1 VSALAALEAPPP
13 HLAQIAEQL
22 RRVTVEVY
30 GTRGGG
36 AGILWSPDLIVTN
49 AHVARASS
57 ICVGL
62 ADDRHVEAR
71 LVTADRRADL
81 ALLRISPCGI
91 APAALADSDALRVG
105 AVVVA
110 FGHPLGVRRTLTAGI
125 VHALPPALPGGRRW
139 IEADLRLAPGNSG
152 GPLADT
158 AGQVVGINTMIVGGL
173 GLAIPINEA
182 RRFVASALASPA

>member
-1 VSALAALEAPPP
+1 MWRSSSVSVLSAPEASPP
-13 HLAQIAEQL
+13 HLAWIAERL
-22 RRVTVEVY
+22 RQVTVEIH
-30 GTRGGG
+30 TEAGGG
-36 AGILWSPDLIVTN
+36 AGILWAADLVVTN
-49 AHVARASS
+49 AHVARAPWVR
-57 ICVGL
+57 VGL

-110 FGHPLGVRRTLTAGI
+110 FGHPLGVRRTLTAGV

-139 IEADLRLAPGNSG
+139 IQADLRLAP
-152 GPLADT
+152 
-158 AGQVVGINTMIVGGL
+158 
-173 GLAIPINEA
+173 
-182 RRFVASALASPA
+182 